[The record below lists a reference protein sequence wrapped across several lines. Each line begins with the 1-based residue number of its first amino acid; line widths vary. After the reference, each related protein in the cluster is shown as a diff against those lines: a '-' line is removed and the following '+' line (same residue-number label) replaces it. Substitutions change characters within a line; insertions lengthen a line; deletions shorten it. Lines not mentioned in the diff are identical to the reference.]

1 MAVKRTLR
9 AAFLAAAALIALLS
23 GYFLLKSPSH
33 ERAWKREYAE
43 LPSVA
48 IAGDR
53 VTVTKVRDF
62 SYGEDGTVTEARY
75 HDVTVALSDLTSV
88 WYGLSHFYDHGFAHT
103 FLSFGFAD
111 GRYLVISVE
120 ARQERGESYGPL
132 KGLLRNYELIYVVGE
147 ERDIIGVR
155 THIRKE
161 RVLLYELNLDA
172 ARVRRLFLQMLDDV
186 DRIYRRPVFYN
197 TLTDNCTTNIVKN
210 ADNISTLQRLF
221 DYRILLPGYSDGL
234 AVDIGA
240 IATDLPLDE
249 LRESARLDP
258 RGIALDAPD
267 FSTRIRRRP

>member
-1 MAVKRTLR
+1 MRMRRASLLAVG
-9 AAFLAAAALIALLS
+9 APVALLAGS
-23 GYFLLKSPSH
+23 LLLKSPSH
-33 ERAWKREYAE
+33 ERAWKQEYAE
-43 LPSVA
+43 LPSVD

-53 VTVTKVRDF
+53 VAVTKVRDF
-62 SYGEDGTVTEARY
+62 SYGDDGTVIEARY
-75 HDVTVALSDLTSV
+75 HDTTVLLSNLASV
-88 WYGLSHFYDHGFAHT
+88 WYGISHFEDFGLAHT

-120 ARQERGESYGPL
+120 ARQEMGESYGPL
-132 KGLLRNYELIYVVGE
+132 KGLMRNYELIYVVGE
-147 ERDIIGVR
+147 ERDIIGLR
-155 THIRKE
+155 THVRKE
-161 RVLLYELNLDA
+161 RVLLYELALSA
-172 ARVRRLFLQMLDDV
+172 TRARRLFLQMLENI
-186 DRIYRRPVFYN
+186 DRIYRQPAFYN

-210 ADNISTLQRLF
+210 AERISTLQKLF